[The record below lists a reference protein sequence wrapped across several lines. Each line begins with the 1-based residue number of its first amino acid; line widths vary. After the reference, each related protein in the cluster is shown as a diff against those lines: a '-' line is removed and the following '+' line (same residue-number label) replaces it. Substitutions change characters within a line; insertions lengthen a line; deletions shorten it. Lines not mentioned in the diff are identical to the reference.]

1 MVRFDC
7 EKPVKQVALISDEV
21 ASRHCYLERDRQKQT
36 MYVHMRNESVGTGK
50 KDRDGVSARE

>member
-21 ASRHCYLERDRQKQT
+21 ASRHCYLERERQTETDHVCAHEK
-36 MYVHMRNESVGTGK
+36 
-50 KDRDGVSARE
+50 RECGHRKER